1 MIWSIFFDRY
11 FAIVYPFHSLIY
23 LKTHKLQVLFAIWV
37 IGIAIGSIQLFE
49 SRAVEFAYGNQT
61 YYDCRELWNEEEGK
75 AYTAFIFIVTFAL
88 PVSVLIFVYT
98 SVGWHIL
105 RHNTPGNPD
114 LVRDLAQWNLK
125 VKVRSLINFS
135 FY

>member
-1 MIWSIFFDRY
+1 MLGV
-11 FAIVYPFHSLIY
+11 A
-23 LKTHKLQVLFAIWV
+23 T
-37 IGIAIGSIQLFE
+37 GGIQLFKTG
-49 SRAVEFAYGNQT
+49 AVEFAYGNQT
-61 YYDCRELWNEEEGK
+61 YYDCKELWDEEGGK
-75 AYTAFIFIVTFAL
+75 KFTIFIFIVTFAL

-125 VKVRSLINFS
+125 VKVRSLINLS